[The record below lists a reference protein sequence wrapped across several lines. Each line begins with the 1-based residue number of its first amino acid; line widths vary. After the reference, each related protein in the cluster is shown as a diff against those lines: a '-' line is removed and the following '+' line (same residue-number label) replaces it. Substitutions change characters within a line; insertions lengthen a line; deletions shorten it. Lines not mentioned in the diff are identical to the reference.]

1 MNAWLGAALVAAY
14 LLFFLAGVGAAW
26 SFRDQI
32 AAWTLRRRGG

>member
-1 MNAWLGAALVAAY
+1 VNSWADPALVAAY

-32 AAWTLRRRGG
+32 AAWALRRRGG